1 MIKIAICDD
10 EQYFREK
17 MRKHVADYMERT
29 GLQYQIDEFNSG
41 EEFINSGF
49 EILQYAMVFLDI
61 NMDKMNGMTVAGKI
75 REISKEIVI
84 VFVTAFVNY
93 TLEGYKY
100 DAIRYLLKG
109 TKNFT
114 ETVNE
119 CMDAIMEK
127 INYKVVTNTFD
138 FREGKREILL
148 NRIIYIESK
157 LHVLEFYVM
166 ENDMRI
172 YSMYG
177 TLNSL
182 EKELE
187 GMGFIRIHQSYLVN
201 LKYIESVERFKVV
214 LNTGM
219 ELSIPK
225 ARYKEVKDTFIVY
238 RGEL

>member
-1 MIKIAICDD
+1 MIKIALCDD

-17 MRKHVADYMERT
+17 MRKYVSAYMENT

-41 EEFINSGF
+41 EEFINLGF
-49 EILQYAMVFLDI
+49 EILQYTMVFLDI
-61 NMDKMNGMTVAGKI
+61 NMDKMDGMITAGKI
-75 REISKEIVI
+75 REISKEIMI

-93 TLEGYKY
+93 TMEGYKY
-100 DAIRYLLKG
+100 DAVRYLLKG
-109 TKNFT
+109 TENFD

-119 CMDAIMEK
+119 CMDAIMDK
-127 INYKVVTNTFD
+127 MNYKVITNTFD
-138 FREGKREILL
+138 FREGKQEILV
-148 NRIIYIESK
+148 NRIVYIESK
-157 LHVLEFYVM
+157 LHILEFHIM
-166 ENDMRI
+166 ENNMRT

-182 EKELE
+182 EEELD

-201 LKYIESVERFKVV
+201 LKHIESVDRFKVV

-225 ARYKEVKDTFIVY
+225 ARYKEVKDAFIVY
-238 RGEL
+238 RGEV